1 MSSWQRLGA
10 SIAVGLVVVLAGFAR
25 PAAAADAAAARAAI
39 AAADAERWREAVDH
53 AYASDDALLV
63 AYIDWLRLRDDG
75 TEPGFAEL
83 AAFLAAHPDWPATN
97 ALRARA
103 EAAIGPADSD
113 DAARA
118 FLTAE
123 PPLTRQG
130 RTRLA
135 ELLLDDGRSDEAARL
150 AVAIWV
156 GDDFTADDEKAFLG
170 RFGRFLGEADDVAR
184 LDRLLWDGEQAQAR
198 RMLPRVDQGHRALAT
213 ARLALRGSGKPEKAL
228 QAVPARLRDDPG
240 LLYDRVRRERLR
252 ERDDAATALLL
263 EVRGDPVRPDLWWT
277 ERQLLARRAM
287 AAGDH
292 AIAYRLVSDHGLRDG
307 TAYVEAEWLAGWLAL
322 RFAAD
327 PARAQGHFAN
337 AAAVVRTP
345 ISQARTAYWLGR
357 AAAAM
362 GRNDE
367 ARRRYE
373 AAARHPTTF
382 YGQEAARELDLLL
395 QPEAISEA
403 AAVPDSDVAASE
415 PARVAAMLCRIG
427 EAERAAPFL
436 TRLAGQRAGDAAA
449 QAALQAIAA
458 DCGRADLLV
467 RVAKA
472 GTLDREPDLRASH
485 PIPAVDGL
493 VRKLPDGPDAATR
506 LAVAR
511 QESLFDVDAVSP
523 AGARGLL
530 QLMPAT
536 AKAMAAQLGLPYAP
550 GRLTSDPDFNA
561 RLGAFYLQRQVDR
574 FDGELAFALA
584 AYNAGPG
591 RVDAWI
597 AQNGDPRGADA
608 HVLIDWI
615 ESIPF
620 SETRNYVQR
629 VLENR
634 AVYSV
639 LLRAPGSV
647 RLRAVPEVPAGG
659 ELEADATAD
668 GGT

>member
-1 MSSWQRLGA
+1 
-10 SIAVGLVVVLAGFAR
+10 
-25 PAAAADAAAARAAI
+25 
-39 AAADAERWREAVDH
+39 
-53 AYASDDALLV
+53 
-63 AYIDWLRLRDDG
+63 
-75 TEPGFAEL
+75 
-83 AAFLAAHPDWPATN
+83 
-97 ALRARA
+97 
-103 EAAIGPADSD
+103 
-113 DAARA
+113 
-118 FLTAE
+118 
-123 PPLTRQG
+123 
-130 RTRLA
+130 
-135 ELLLDDGRSDEAARL
+135 
-150 AVAIWV
+150 
-156 GDDFTADDEKAFLG
+156 
-170 RFGRFLGEADDVAR
+170 
-184 LDRLLWDGEQAQAR
+184 
-198 RMLPRVDQGHRALAT
+198 
-213 ARLALRGSGKPEKAL
+213 
-228 QAVPARLRDDPG
+228 
-240 LLYDRVRRERLR
+240 
-252 ERDDAATALLL
+252 
-263 EVRGDPVRPDLWWT
+263 
-277 ERQLLARRAM
+277 
-287 AAGDH
+287 
-292 AIAYRLVSDHGLRDG
+292 
-307 TAYVEAEWLAGWLAL
+307 
-322 RFAAD
+322 
-327 PARAQGHFAN
+327 
-337 AAAVVRTP
+337 VRTP
-345 ISQARTAYWLGR
+345 ISQARAAYWLGR
-357 AAAAM
+357 SAAAM

-395 QPEAISEA
+395 QPVELSTA
-403 AAVPDSDVAASE
+403 AAPASDVAASE
-415 PARVAAMLCRIG
+415 PARVAAMLCGIG

-436 TRLAGQRAGDAAA
+436 TRLAGQHAGDDTA

-472 GTLDREPDLRASH
+472 GTVDREPDLRASH
-485 PIPAVDGL
+485 PVPAVDGL
-493 VRKLPDGPDAATR
+493 VRRLPDGPDAATR

-550 GRLTSDPDFNA
+550 ARLTSDPDFNA

-597 AQNGDPRGADA
+597 ARNGDPRGADA
-608 HVLIDWI
+608 HALIDWI
-615 ESIPF
+615 EAIPI

-639 LLRAPGSV
+639 LLRSPAAV
-647 RLRAVPEVPAGG
+647 RLRAVPEIPAGG
-659 ELEADATAD
+659 ELEADAAPAG